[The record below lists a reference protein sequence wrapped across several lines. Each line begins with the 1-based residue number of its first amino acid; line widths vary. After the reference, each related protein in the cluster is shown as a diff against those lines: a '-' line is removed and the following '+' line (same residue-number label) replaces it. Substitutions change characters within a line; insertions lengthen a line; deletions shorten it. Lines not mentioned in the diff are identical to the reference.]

1 MENVGW
7 RCRVSAGRTGAAR
20 ADGVGSI
27 DPVCELNRGTHWPDR
42 GHEVD
47 WSSRRGSHLGQRSN
61 SPHQKAGHMD
71 ASDPIPPQKALVPRG
86 PSTYGSR
93 VALRLPG
100 ATWGERGATVRSRGT
115 KCPSCWK

>member
-47 WSSRRGSHLGQRSN
+47 WSSRRGSHLGQRST
-61 SPHQKAGHMD
+61 SPPQTPGPMD

-86 PSTYGSR
+86 PSTYGAGLVR
-93 VALRLPG
+93 VLLGVTGVFETRARIH
-100 ATWGERGATVRSRGT
+100 AARMR
-115 KCPSCWK
+115 PSF